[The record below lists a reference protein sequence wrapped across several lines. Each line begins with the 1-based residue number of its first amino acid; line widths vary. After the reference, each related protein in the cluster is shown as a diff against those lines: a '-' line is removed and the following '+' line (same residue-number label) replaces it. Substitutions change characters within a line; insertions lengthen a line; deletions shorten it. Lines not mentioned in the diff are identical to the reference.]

1 MGMKPSLVVLAAG
14 IGSRY
19 GGLKQMDPMGPSGEF
34 IIDYS
39 IFDALRAGFDEVVFV
54 ISRQVEK
61 DFKTVIGAR
70 LERRIRVRYVLQEL
84 TTDLPALKSSEAHT
98 SGPARMAVPAD
109 RKKPWGTAHAVLV
122 CHQAVK
128 GPFAVINADDFYG
141 RESFRVL
148 ADFLSQ
154 RSNDETRYSM
164 VGFRLRNTLSEH
176 GHVARGVCDVDDRGC
191 LRHVEERTKIEKAG
205 TGARVAAADGS
216 WQSLTGD
223 EFVSMNMWGFT
234 PSLFRFLSDEFQLFL
249 SSSGANPKAEF
260 FMPTVVDKLIRE
272 GKATTDVLT
281 TPETWFGVTYPEDKP
296 IVVRQIRRLVDAG
309 AYPAALW
316 K

>member
-1 MGMKPSLVVLAAG
+1 MSLTLVVLAAG

-19 GGLKQMDPMGPSGEF
+19 GGPKQMDPMGPSGEF

-54 ISRQVEK
+54 VSRQVEK
-61 DFKTVIGAR
+61 DFKAVIGAR
-70 LERRIRVRYVLQEL
+70 IERRMRVRYVLQEL
-84 TTDLPALKSSEAHT
+84 TTGLPALKSSEGRT
-98 SGPARMAVPAD
+98 SGPAGAAVPPD

-122 CHQAVK
+122 CRQTVK

-141 RESFRVL
+141 RDSFRVL
-148 ADFLSQ
+148 ADFLSR
-154 RSNDETRYSM
+154 RSNEETRYGM

-176 GHVARGVCDVDDRGC
+176 GHVARGICDVDDSGR
-191 LRHVEERTKIEKAG
+191 LRRVEERTKIEKTG
-205 TGARVAAADGS
+205 TGARVAADDGS

-234 PSLFRFLSDEFQLFL
+234 PSLFRFLSDEFPAFL
-249 SSSGANPKAEF
+249 SWAGANPKAEF

-272 GKATTDVLT
+272 GKATTDVLK
-281 TPETWFGVTYPEDKP
+281 TPETWFGVTHPGDKP
-296 IVVRQIRRLVDAG
+296 VAVREIRRLVDAG
-309 AYPAALW
+309 AYPAELW